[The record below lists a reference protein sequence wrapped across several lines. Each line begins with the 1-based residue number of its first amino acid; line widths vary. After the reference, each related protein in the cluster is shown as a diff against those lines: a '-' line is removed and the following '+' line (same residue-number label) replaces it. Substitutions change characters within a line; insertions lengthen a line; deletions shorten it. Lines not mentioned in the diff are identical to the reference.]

1 MRHGRHE
8 GGQCVTAQS
17 QALFREIEHRKDQV
31 ERQIRTDQI
40 RRWTDRG
47 SKLVLS
53 EKDSL

>member
-1 MRHGRHE
+1 
-8 GGQCVTAQS
+8 VTAQS